1 MRRLQTQIERWLQS
15 FCKQGVADEDVVR
28 MYTVLTV
35 DDDQQLV
42 EALRD
47 GLETAGYRVLTATT
61 GTQAL
66 SLAQS
71 HRTDFIL
78 CDVNLPDVSG
88 HTVLEILR
96 QRPESADVPVVF
108 LSGEPDP
115 QNVRRGMGGGAQD
128 FLRKPVSLSE
138 LQAVIDSCC
147 RRRNEQRDREVER
160 MRRWSFG
167 LARLMEHELRT
178 PLCGVIP
185 IPDLIEHHLDAGNT
199 KAARAM
205 CGYLRKGAQRLHET
219 VERLSFYTSLLV
231 SPETHPMFMESEDNV
246 LCCTLLRQCAQMI
259 AKNTQRLGDLQLELD
274 TTWIRSRSETLSRVF
289 LEVITNAFKFSQP
302 GTAVMVRLKRTETE
316 ALVTV
321 LDQGIGMTAEQVQAV
336 GAFRQFD
343 RAIHEQQ
350 GLGLGLSLV
359 RLIAERTGL
368 KLEVAPRTEGGL
380 AVMLCIPIGEPEVIQ
395 GTLL

>member
-1 MRRLQTQIERWLQS
+1 
-15 FCKQGVADEDVVR
+15 

-35 DDDQQLV
+35 DDDQHLV
-42 EALRD
+42 EALRE
-47 GLETAGYRVLTATT
+47 GLEAAGYRVLTATT

-108 LSGEPDP
+108 LSGEQDP
-115 QNVRRGMGGGAQD
+115 QNIRRGMGGGAQD

-138 LQAVIDSCC
+138 LQAVIDACC

-231 SPETHPMFMESEDNV
+231 SPEAHPMFLESEDNV
-246 LCCTLLRQCAQMI
+246 LCCTLLRQCAQMV
-259 AKNTQRLGDLQLELD
+259 AKTAQRTGDLQLELD

-289 LEVITNAFKFSQP
+289 LELITNAFKFSKP
-302 GTAVMVRLKRTETE
+302 GTTVMIRLKRTETE
-316 ALVTV
+316 VLVTI
-321 LDQGIGMTAEQVQAV
+321 LDHGIGMTRSRCRRFLLFANLIEQYMSSR
-336 GAFRQFD
+336 GW
-343 RAIHEQQ
+343 
-350 GLGLGLSLV
+350 GWG
-359 RLIAERTGL
+359 
-368 KLEVAPRTEGGL
+368 
-380 AVMLCIPIGEPEVIQ
+380 
-395 GTLL
+395 